1 MWQPGPYDDPGCY
14 RAQLRP
20 ELQEVA
26 MHPQIAAMAAAEHV
40 KDMQASANRGRRA
53 REARRPR
60 RGAITISA
68 PVHPHRPAEDP
79 CPQVPC
85 QPLSSRARGTRKVA
99 TQ

>member
-1 MWQPGPYDDPGCY
+1 MLQQGPYDDPECY

-40 KDMQASANRGRRA
+40 KDMQAAANRGRRA
-53 REARRPR
+53 REARRAR

-68 PVHPHRPAEDP
+68 AVHHRRPAEDP
-79 CPQVPC
+79 CPQLPC
-85 QPLSSRARGTRKVA
+85 QPLSARAA
-99 TQ
+99 